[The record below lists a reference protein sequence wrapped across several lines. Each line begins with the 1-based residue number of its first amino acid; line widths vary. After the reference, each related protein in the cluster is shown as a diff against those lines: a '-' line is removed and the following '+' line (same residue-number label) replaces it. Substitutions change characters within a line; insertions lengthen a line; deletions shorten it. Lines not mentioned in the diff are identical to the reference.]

1 MSVRTTKIK
10 NKSNRIVHDVTSDM
24 ANVPCMKWA
33 VLKIITKT
41 KRNCHIWQAWLKIK
55 SSNTGDLLQ
64 KETAW
69 HWHPTSLDTDCIRG
83 LKHWVRSEVFCTKA
97 LLLRTLLEFFFF
109 FSHFLISY
117 FSKGKKSKKPKELK
131 QNRCSI
137 KGKDL
142 SENDE
147 NALHLAS

>member
-1 MSVRTTKIK
+1 M
-10 NKSNRIVHDVTSDM
+10 
-24 ANVPCMKWA
+24 
-33 VLKIITKT
+33 
-41 KRNCHIWQAWLKIK
+41 
-55 SSNTGDLLQ
+55 
-64 KETAW
+64 
-69 HWHPTSLDTDCIRG
+69 
-83 LKHWVRSEVFCTKA
+83 FCTKA